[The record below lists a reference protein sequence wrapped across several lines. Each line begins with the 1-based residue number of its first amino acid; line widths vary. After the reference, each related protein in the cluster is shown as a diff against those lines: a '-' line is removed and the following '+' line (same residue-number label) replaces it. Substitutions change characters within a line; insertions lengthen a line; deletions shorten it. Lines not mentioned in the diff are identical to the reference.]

1 MGYAAERY
9 MEQSLECSVTTRE
22 RKIVQNIVDQQ
33 YSIANSI
40 SISRG
45 AFVGWAQQRYLEQS
59 LEAENAN
66 NVEQAIREYL
76 VEMKQAKYRDH
87 LAISTF
93 LNNPGVIHEHDKG
106 IGQAKRLSL
115 IESLKKKRKKKKRR
129 IRVKIYNRIKQKI
142 KRLWKV

>member
-66 NVEQAIREYL
+66 NAEQMVRKYL
-76 VEMKQAKYRDH
+76 VEMEQAKYRDN
-87 LAISTF
+87 LAMSTF
-93 LNNPGVIHEHDKG
+93 LNNPGVMHEHDKD
-106 IGQAKRLSL
+106 IEQAIRESL
-115 IESLKKKRKKKKRR
+115 IESLKKKKKKKERK
-129 IRVKIYNRIKQKI
+129 IRVKTYNRIKQKI
-142 KRLWKV
+142 KQLWKV